1 MAPSDSVIRTPDQ
14 RVRVFVSST
23 LREMAE
29 ERAVVSQAIEALR
42 LTPVMF
48 EQGARPHPPRAV
60 YQAYLA
66 QSDIFVGLYWE
77 QYGWIGPEMD
87 ISGLEDEFELASD
100 KPRLIYVKVPAPDRD
115 PRLAELI
122 ARIGDEALVTFRQFR
137 TSSELNRLVSH
148 DLAVLLSERFAAV
161 RTSTGRRSGTQ
172 PLPVGRT
179 SLVGRSQAIDEVA
192 GLLERPDVRL
202 LTMTGPGGVGK
213 TRLAVAAAERARG
226 RFSAGVVFVPL
237 ADVTEPD
244 QVVAAIA
251 RQVGADVAGAATPTT
266 ALAGQLGDESW
277 LLVLD
282 NLEQVVGAAGDL
294 GELLTRCPGLT
305 IVATSRTV
313 LELRAEREYPVPPL
327 ELPADPAAMPIEELV
342 ESPAVRLFVDRARA
356 VRYDFALTPLNAVAV
371 AEICR
376 RLEGLPLAIELAAA
390 RTRLLSPA
398 ALLERLETSLDALGT
413 GALDLPER
421 QRTLRAAVEW
431 SVDLLD
437 AAERSLLE
445 TTAVFVD
452 GWTIEAA
459 AEVAGIS
466 EDEALDLTD
475 ALVRHSLVQLDHAD
489 VGTRCRMLQTV
500 RMFVAE
506 RLMARPDAADIQRR
520 HAQTYKALAISAD
533 RPLRG
538 VGQRD
543 WVERLQ
549 TEAGNLAASVRW
561 HLAHDQGPLPHLYR
575 VLWPFWSQR
584 DHLADARAWVDQLL
598 PTADSLDPQARA
610 ELLWTAT
617 VTAREIG
624 DDQAALA
631 HRARLVP
638 LLPQIEDPYL
648 HAATLLSMAWTSTMM
663 GDIEGALR
671 EALAALE
678 EFQPQDEPL
687 GTASSALT
695 AGSLETSTGRQEEAL
710 SHLRDAYDWA
720 MRLDNAWLAATAQV
734 LLAGLAL
741 VRGEKLN
748 ARMLLDDGLELSL
761 AAYSTQLVTLCLA
774 TFAQLVFAEGNP
786 ERAALLSGAADG
798 LRRRAGLRVYPSLR
812 QREAV
817 LTGRLREVLGD
828 VVFDAA
834 FAKGGRLTRPD
845 AVAVAHE
852 PPG

>member
-1 MAPSDSVIRTPDQ
+1 M
-14 RVRVFVSST
+14 SST
-23 LREMAE
+23 LTELAD
-29 ERAVVSQAIEALR
+29 ERGVVGRAIEALR
-42 LTPVMF
+42 LIPVMF

-77 QYGWIGPEMD
+77 QYGWMGPEMD
-87 ISGLEDEFELASD
+87 VSGLEDEFELATGL
-100 KPRLIYVKVPAPDRD
+100 PRLVYVKVPAPNRD
-115 PRLAELI
+115 PRLADLI
-122 ARIGDEALVTFRQFR
+122 TRIGDQALVTFRHFR
-137 TSSELNRLVSH
+137 TSDELNRLVSD
-148 DLAVLLSERFAAV
+148 DLAVLLSERFAAARLAV
-161 RTSTGRRSGTQ
+161 VGPRGGTQ

-179 SLVGRSQAIDEVA
+179 SLVGRGQAIDEVA
-192 GLLERPDVRL
+192 GLIEGPEVRL
-202 LTMTGPGGVGK
+202 LTLTGPGGVGK
-213 TRLAVAAAERARG
+213 TRLAVAAAERSRDHFGAR
-226 RFSAGVVFVPL
+226 VVFVPL
-237 ADVTEPD
+237 ADVTDPD
-244 QVVAAIA
+244 QVVAGIA
-251 RQVGADVAGAATPTT
+251 RQVGADVASAATPIT
-266 ALAGQLGDESW
+266 ALAGQLGDERW

-282 NLEQVVGAAGDL
+282 NLEQVIGAASDL

-305 IVATSRTV
+305 IVATSRSV

-327 ELPADPAAMPIEELV
+327 PLPADPATMSIEELA
-342 ESPAVRLFVDRARA
+342 ETPAVRLFVDRARA
-356 VRYDFALTPLNAVAV
+356 VRYDFALTPHNAVAV

-413 GALDLPER
+413 GAMDLPVR

-445 TTAVFVD
+445 TMAVFVD
-452 GWTIEAA
+452 GWTIAA
-459 AEVAGIS
+459 SAEVAGIS

-500 RMFVAE
+500 RRFVAE
-506 RLMARPDAADIQRR
+506 RLAARPDAADIQRR
-520 HAQTYKALAISAD
+520 HAQTYAALAVTAD

-549 TEAGNLAASVRW
+549 ADAGNLAAAVRW
-561 HLAHDQGPLPHLYR
+561 HLANDQRPLPHLYR
-575 VLWPFWSQR
+575 ILWPFWSQR
-584 DHLADARAWVDQLL
+584 DHLADARTWVDQLL
-598 PTADSLDPQARA
+598 PAADSLDPQARA

-617 VTAREIG
+617 VTAREVG
-624 DDQAALA
+624 DDEAALA
-631 HRARLVP
+631 HRARLAP
-638 LLPQIEDPYL
+638 LLPEIQDPYL

-671 EALAALE
+671 EALAALA
-678 EFQPQDEPL
+678 EFEPQNEPL

-695 AGSLETSTGRQEEAL
+695 AGSLETSTGRQDEAL
-710 SHLRDAYDWA
+710 QHLRYAYDWA
-720 MRLDNAWLAATAQV
+720 MRQDNAWLAATAQV

-786 ERAALLSGAADG
+786 ERAALLAGAADG

-817 LTGRLREVLGD
+817 LTGRLREALGEAD
-828 VVFDAA
+828 FDIL
-834 FAKGGRLTRPD
+834 FAKGGRLTRPE
-845 AVAVAHE
+845 AVATAHE
-852 PPG
+852 PPS